1 MSVAHDHGGFG
12 PYTMDDLHAREDEGR
27 GLELEDGWLIELSP
41 SATHNWAAMRLQDI
55 VTTAAAEAKAD
66 VFVAGG
72 GGEWEI
78 STPAGIRK
86 PDLFLVPKSVARA
99 SIVDRDPVVIPGRE
113 VLLVIEVVSPGNAS
127 ERTDRVRKL
136 KEYAMLGIPQYWL
149 AEFSPVRKVQVFA
162 LEDGAAAYRRVQ
174 TVAAGNVLEVEVE
187 ADTSFTVRFDPSV
200 LTEF

>member
-72 GGEWEI
+72 GEWEI

-113 VLLVIEVVSPGNAS
+113 VLLVIEVVSPGSAS

>member
-66 VFVAGG
+66 VFVA

-162 LEDGAAAYRRVQ
+162 LEDGAASYRRVQ

>member
-113 VLLVIEVVSPGNAS
+113 VLLVIEVVSPGSAS

>member
-1 MSVAHDHGGFG
+1 MGVAHDHGGFG

-55 VTTAAAEAKAD
+55 VSTAAAEAKAD

-72 GGEWEI
+72 GEWEI

-86 PDLFLVPKSVARA
+86 PALFLVPRSVARA

-113 VLLVIEVVSPGNAS
+113 VLLVIEVISPGSAS

-136 KEYAMLGIPQYWL
+136 KEYAMLGIPQYWI

-162 LEDGAAAYRRVQ
+162 LEEGAAAYRRVQ
-174 TVAAGNVLEVEVE
+174 TATAGSVLEVEVE
-187 ADTSFTVRFDPSV
+187 ADESFTVRFDPAV

>member
-1 MSVAHDHGGFG
+1 M
-12 PYTMDDLHAREDEGR
+12 
-27 GLELEDGWLIELSP
+27 
-41 SATHNWAAMRLQDI
+41 
-55 VTTAAAEAKAD
+55 
-66 VFVAGG
+66 
-72 GGEWEI
+72 
-78 STPAGIRK
+78 
-86 PDLFLVPKSVARA
+86 PKSVARA

-113 VLLVIEVVSPGNAS
+113 VLLVIEVVSPGSAS

-162 LEDGAAAYRRVQ
+162 LEDGTAAYRRVQ

-187 ADTSFTVRFDPSV
+187 ADTSFTVRFAPSA

>member
-72 GGEWEI
+72 EWEI

-113 VLLVIEVVSPGNAS
+113 VLLVIEVVSPGGAS

-136 KEYAMLGIPQYWL
+136 KEYAMLGTPQYWL